1 MQTLNLIS
9 HYNNQS
15 TLHILDVLSNKN
27 TSKKDEIASSSYE
40 GIIRDVRLL
49 FNSFISHL
57 IEYIEVVKTPKGFLP
72 MALSSK
78 AMGVIVNFRPFP
90 RYLSKKANYG
100 IST

>member
-15 TLHILDVLSNKN
+15 TLHILDVLSKKH
-27 TSKKDEIASSSYE
+27 TSKIASSSYE
-40 GIIRDVRLL
+40 ETIRDVTLH

-57 IEYIEVVKTPKGFLP
+57 IEYIEVEKNRKGFPP
-72 MALSSK
+72 MALPLK
-78 AMGVIVNFRPFP
+78 VMGFIVNFLPIP